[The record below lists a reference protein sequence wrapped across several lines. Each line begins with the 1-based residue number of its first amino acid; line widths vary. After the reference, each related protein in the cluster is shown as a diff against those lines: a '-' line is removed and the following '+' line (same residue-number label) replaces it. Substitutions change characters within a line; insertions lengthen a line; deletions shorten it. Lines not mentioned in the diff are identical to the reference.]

1 MKTSHPSRLFFAI
14 TLLPILLL
22 FFMYLFVSDRT
33 TFGEYITIWPS
44 FFWCLGLAPLIAAT
58 WNRKERWRFLTLA
71 AALLLFLGMT
81 VEWLPFHLL
90 SRRPAQSGK
99 QLRIVSWNI
108 NSGSGGMD
116 RLLGMLEPYAPDV
129 CFFQETPD
137 DKAHIAKN
145 SEFFAN
151 YKWIDAGDCGLLSRY
166 PMRSLPTRSIG
177 PWSPPQMAL
186 LELPDQE
193 SILLVNVRLM
203 LPSLVLNP
211 LSNEARRTLA
221 EDHRKRLAQYWE
233 LVKLISEARM
243 QSGASHVILAGDFN
257 TPGRM
262 YSLSPLE
269 RLPLADVW
277 PESGRNWG
285 ATMTAQFPV
294 SRIDQC
300 WVSPR
305 LLPTKSEV
313 ILGEPSDHRALMVDL
328 LVE

>member
-1 MKTSHPSRLFFAI
+1 MPRIGAVDCGNL
-14 TLLPILLL
+14 
-22 FFMYLFVSDRT
+22 
-33 TFGEYITIWPS
+33 
-44 FFWCLGLAPLIAAT
+44 
-58 WNRKERWRFLTLA
+58 NRKARWRFLTLA

-137 DKAHIAKN
+137 GQGHFAKD
-145 SEFFAN
+145 SGFISN
-151 YKWIDAGDCGLLSRY
+151 YQWIDAGDCGLLSRY
-166 PMRSLPTRSIG
+166 PIRALPSRSIG

-186 LELPDQE
+186 LELPAQE

-211 LSNEARRTLA
+211 LSNEARGTLVK
-221 EDHRKRLAQYWE
+221 DHQTRLAQYRE
-233 LVKLISEARM
+233 LAELISEVREETE
-243 QSGASHVILAGDFN
+243 ASHIILAGDFN

-285 ATMTAQFPV
+285 ANMTAQFPV

-300 WVSPR
+300 WISSGLV
-305 LLPTKSEV
+305 PTKSGV
-313 ILGEPSDHRALMVDL
+313 ILGEPSDHRALLVDL